1 MLLHR
6 LIDNTKD
13 HVPISLVGFFSTEQD
28 VVSCPRS
35 PTSSAHG
42 SSSLCQF
49 ASLCG
54 ARSLGEDHCV
64 CPCTITFLEDKSQ
77 ALHFA
82 DVTAIS
88 SEIFKLHNFTC
99 LLQNE
104 FNDNS
109 SYLSSSCQT
118 FLLQSIYPSPGISG
132 SLTCSKGGHKVVS
145 CLSAAFSGFPLSL

>member
-6 LIDNTKD
+6 LIDGTKG
-13 HVPISLVGFFSTEQD
+13 HAPMFLVGFFSTEQD
-28 VVSCPRS
+28 VVSGPRC

-54 ARSLGEDHCV
+54 ARSLGEDQCGW
-64 CPCTITFLEDKSQ
+64 PCTITFLEDKRWCHCHLFWNFQ
-77 ALHFA
+77 APQASPAF
-82 DVTAIS
+82 
-88 SEIFKLHNFTC
+88 FKMRVY
-99 LLQNE
+99 

-132 SLTCSKGGHKVVS
+132 SLTCSKGGHEVVS
-145 CLSAAFSGFPLSL
+145 CLSAASSGFPLSL